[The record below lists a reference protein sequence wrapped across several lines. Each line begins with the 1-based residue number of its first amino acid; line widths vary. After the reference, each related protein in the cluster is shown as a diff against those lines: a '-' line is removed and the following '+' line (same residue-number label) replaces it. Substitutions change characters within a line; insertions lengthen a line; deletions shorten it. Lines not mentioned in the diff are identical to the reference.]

1 MISKDVLFFPN
12 ISDLRLVESI
22 NVELVEIRADCS
34 NHRRKMT
41 VIVNM
46 HGITNI
52 NSPSNIAKYCRSL
65 FHFFLL
71 LRQDVDV

>member
-1 MISKDVLFFPN
+1 MDYFFPN

-22 NVELVEIRADCS
+22 NVELVEIRAERS
-34 NHRRKMT
+34 NRRRKMT

-52 NSPSNIAKYCRSL
+52 NSYSNIAN
-65 FHFFLL
+65 
-71 LRQDVDV
+71 

>member
-1 MISKDVLFFPN
+1 MKSKDVFFFPN

-22 NVELVEIRADCS
+22 NVELVEIRAECS

-46 HGITNI
+46 HGITN
-52 NSPSNIAKYCRSL
+52 NSSSNIAKYCRSL
-65 FHFFLL
+65 FHFLL
-71 LRQDVDV
+71 FAFEARC